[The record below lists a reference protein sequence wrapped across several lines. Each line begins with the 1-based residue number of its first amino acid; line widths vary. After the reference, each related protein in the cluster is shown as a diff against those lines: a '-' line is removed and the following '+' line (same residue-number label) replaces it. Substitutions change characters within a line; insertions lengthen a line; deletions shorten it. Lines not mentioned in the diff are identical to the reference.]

1 MNNLLSAFASDPV
14 IEALLSNEALVSGY
28 LAFEVALAKASAI
41 SGFIPEAA
49 AQEIETALAQFSVD
63 WNDLKLG
70 MARDGVP
77 IPALIRQLKPRLSPS
92 AAVYLHK
99 GATSQD
105 AVDTALML
113 QLAKVIAIYEERI
126 SLLLTRLGEM
136 KAEFGNR
143 PYLAHTRMQ
152 IALASTWSAK
162 LATWSEPLARI
173 LKGLRPLRQSLLVIQ
188 LGGPV
193 GDRASFEGHGY
204 TIARHMA
211 AMLDLGL
218 AEPWHSQRDQIVGLG
233 NILVQITGILG
244 KIGMDVAL
252 LAQNEIGAVRLTG
265 GGSSSAM
272 AHKSNPVTAEALVT
286 LAKQVAGHSG
296 TLNLA
301 MIHENERSGVAWALE
316 WLTLPTMLV
325 SSGASLNHA
334 ASLLARLEVA
344 PS

>member
-1 MNNLLSAFASDPV
+1 MNNLLSAFASDPE
-14 IEALLSNEALVSGY
+14 IEALLSSDALVSGY
-28 LAFEVALAKASAI
+28 LEFEVALAQASAI
-41 SGFIPEAA
+41 AGFVPEAA
-49 AQEIETALAQFSVD
+49 AQEIETVLAQFSVD
-63 WNDLKLG
+63 WDDLKLG

-77 IPALIRQLKPRLSPS
+77 IPALIKQLKSRLSPS
-92 AAVYLHK
+92 ATGYLHK

-105 AVDTALML
+105 AVDTAFML
-113 QLAKVIAIYEERI
+113 QVATVITIYEERI
-126 SLLLTRLGEM
+126 SQLLTRLDEM

-162 LATWSEPLARI
+162 LATWSEPLGRI

-193 GDRASFEGHGY
+193 GDRTSFEGHGDA
-204 TIARHMA
+204 IARHMA
-211 AMLDLGL
+211 EMLDLGL

-286 LAKQVAGHSG
+286 LATQVAGHSG